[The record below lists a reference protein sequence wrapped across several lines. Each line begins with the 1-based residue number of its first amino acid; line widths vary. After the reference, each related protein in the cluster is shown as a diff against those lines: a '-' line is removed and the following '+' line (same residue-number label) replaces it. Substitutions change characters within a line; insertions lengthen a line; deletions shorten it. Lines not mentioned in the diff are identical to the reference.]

1 MSNALAYHL
10 QEGTEGK
17 QRAGDRREAPL
28 SPAAPFPG
36 FSIGRHTSLS
46 VLVKLLPFGNEKM
59 NPSWREDHTCVQ
71 THSPGERDGNQ
82 KGRTR
87 ESCLF
92 ECTVGCSSTPPSMNY
107 FQGRSLRG
115 TNSDWVE
122 LIAIFLVMLVEY
134 RQFYRVPPNTFNSL
148 AKKH

>member
-59 NPSWREDHTCVQ
+59 NPSWRGDHTCVQ
-71 THSPGERDGNQ
+71 THTQEREMETKKGELG
-82 KGRTR
+82 KAA
-87 ESCLF
+87 CLN
-92 ECTVGCSSTPPSMNY
+92 V
-107 FQGRSLRG
+107 QL
-115 TNSDWVE
+115 
-122 LIAIFLVMLVEY
+122 A
-134 RQFYRVPPNTFNSL
+134 VPPL
-148 AKKH
+148 LPP